1 MGNILKSKL
10 FRAAAIVLA
19 LTGLYA
25 LLGFYAAPR
34 IARSL
39 ATDFVRENYGRE
51 LALGEIRINPFKLQ
65 AEVKDLSLP
74 DTDGKPM
81 LAFRRFFVDFELS
94 SLWRRAYVFKEIQL
108 EAPLARAVI
117 RPDGSV
123 NLADLALPDEED
135 ADEPLPALWIQR
147 FALGE
152 GTVQFADLA
161 RRVPLE
167 RQFTPVN
174 FKLENFRTTPEGGAF
189 GLSAKTQNAELMEWR
204 GTFALEP
211 QVASSGD
218 FAITNLN
225 VPGALE
231 VAGVELP
238 FVIPQGE
245 LNLSGTYS
253 VALDEPMQLAVSL
266 PQMQLNALTVRARGL
281 EQDYVTIPTIVI
293 SETKI
298 ALPANTVSLGTIA
311 AEGVKADVWTMPDG
325 TLNIDQLFAE
335 PAAAATAP
343 AAPATPGGTTAT
355 APLQPGTASAVP
367 ASPAQ
372 VEKPWTVT
380 VANFVLNDAIAS
392 YEDRAVKPVA
402 RFELSPL
409 DVTATGASLDLTQPL
424 PVKFDATINGTA
436 KLTGTGNV
444 VPEPFAADVD
454 IDLAGLPLQALQP
467 YANGTTD
474 LTIRQGTV
482 GATGKFSLAPAGAGR
497 PELQFAGNATF
508 ADFESID
515 NALEQDFLNF
525 ERIALSKLKF
535 ALAPDSLSI
544 DLVRVV
550 KPFARVIVSSDAVL
564 NVSAVFDPQGTAAAV
579 AQAKADQA
587 AQAAAPRR
595 KKTRAEIR
603 AEKQAKE
610 AAAQARKLAAAA
622 PPPELKESGMPIRIR
637 EVQIAGGTMDFA
649 DFSVQPNFAAA
660 IESLDG
666 NITGMS
672 SDPNSRATVKLDGDV
687 GEYSPVLIAGT
698 TQPFAFD
705 RFTDITFRFENISLP
720 VFNPYSGKFAGYN
733 IAKGKLFTDLHYQ
746 IDNRKLEAQHKIR
759 IDQLEWG
766 EATASREEATLPVK
780 FATSLLKDADGV
792 INLEIPVSGTI
803 DDPAFRVGPIVWQII
818 KNILTK
824 AVTAPFKALGALFK
838 GAEEAQFVDFA
849 PGSAVL
855 DPAIAA
861 NLGALGKS
869 LAPKPDLRLDV
880 PIAAEASLDGAA
892 LAEARYQRELQAAM
906 RKALLGR
913 NRNDE
918 TTPVPAFEA
927 LSSEQREKVL
937 ATLYTRLS
945 GATPVIPEPP
955 EPADD
960 VSRKDAKAQAEQA
973 RLAWLEKE
981 CRSRAAAEPRD
992 LDQLGQQRGTAVQHA
1007 LVTDTGLAP
1016 ERVFF
1021 ARDGKVS
1028 ANEQQVRLELAVK

>member
-1 MGNILKSKL
+1 MGKVLKSKL
-10 FRAAAIVLA
+10 VRAAAVVLV
-19 LTGLYA
+19 LTGVYA

-34 IARSL
+34 IVRSQ
-39 ATDFVRENYGRE
+39 AIEFVRENYGRE
-51 LALGEIRINPFKLQ
+51 LTLGEIRINPFKLQ
-65 AEVKDLSLP
+65 AEIKDLSLP

-94 SLWRRAYVFKEIQL
+94 SLWQRAYVFKDVQL
-108 EAPLARAVI
+108 DAPLARAVI

-123 NLADLALPDEED
+123 NLAELALPDEEET
-135 ADEPLPALWIQR
+135 DEPLPALWIQQ
-147 FALGE
+147 FALGD
-152 GTVQFADLA
+152 GTLQFADLA
-161 RRVPLE
+161 RRAPLE

-189 GLSAKTQNAELMEWR
+189 GLTAQTQNAELMEWR

-211 QVASSGD
+211 QVSSAGD
-218 FAITNLN
+218 LAITNLN
-225 VPGALE
+225 VPGAIE

-245 LNLSGTYS
+245 LNLRGSYS
-253 VALDEPMQLAVSL
+253 VALGEPTQLTVHL
-266 PQMQLNALTVRARGL
+266 PQMQLDGLSLRAQGL
-281 EQDYVTIPTIVI
+281 EQDYVTVPTIVI

-298 ALPANTVSLGTIA
+298 AMPANTVSLGTIA
-311 AEGVKADVWTMPDG
+311 ADGVKADVWTMPDG
-325 TLNIDQLFAE
+325 TLNIDQVFAAQ
-335 PAAAATAP
+335 PAAAAAP
-343 AAPATPGGTTAT
+343 DASVATAAPAPAKSGEPA
-355 APLQPGTASAVP
+355 AVP
-367 ASPAQ
+367 AA
-372 VEKPWTVT
+372 PWTVT
-380 VANFVLNDAIAS
+380 VANVMLRDAAVS
-392 YEDRAVKPVA
+392 YEDRAVTPVA

-409 DVTATGASLDLTQPL
+409 AVTANNASLDLSQPL
-424 PVKFDATINGTA
+424 PVTFAATINGTA
-436 KLTGTGNV
+436 KLTGNGNV

-474 LTIRQGTV
+474 LTIRQGTA
-482 GATGKFSLAPAGAGR
+482 GAIGKFSLAPAGAGR
-497 PELQFAGNATF
+497 PELQFAGNATI
-508 ADFESID
+508 ADFKSID

-525 ERIALSKLKF
+525 QRIELSQLQF
-535 ALAPDSLSI
+535 ALAPDALSI
-544 DLVRVV
+544 DRVRIV

>member
-1 MGNILKSKL
+1 VGKILKSKL
-10 FRAAAIVLA
+10 FWVAAIALLLA
-19 LTGLYA
+19 GLYA

-34 IARSL
+34 IVRSQ
-39 ATDFVRENYGRE
+39 AIDFVREKYGRE
-51 LALGEIRINPFKLQ
+51 LTLGEIRINPFKLQ
-65 AEVKDLSLP
+65 AEIKDLSLP

-81 LAFRRFFVDFELS
+81 LAFRRFFVDFEVS
-94 SLWRRAYVFKEIQL
+94 SLWQRAFVFKDVQL
-108 EAPLARAVI
+108 DAPLARAVI

-123 NLADLALPDEED
+123 NLADLALPDEAET
-135 ADEPLPALWIQR
+135 DEPLPAIWFQQ
-147 FALGE
+147 FALVG

-161 RRVPLE
+161 RRTPLE

-189 GLSAKTQNAELMEWR
+189 GLTAKTQNAELMEWH

-211 QVASSGD
+211 QVSSSGD
-218 FAITNLN
+218 LAITNLN

-238 FVIPQGE
+238 FVIPQGQM
-245 LNLSGTYS
+245 NVRGSYS
-253 VALDEPMQLAVSL
+253 VALGEPMQLAVHL
-266 PQMQLNALTVRARGL
+266 PQMQINGLTLRAQGL
-281 EQDYVTIPTIVI
+281 EQDYVVVPTVVI
-293 SETKI
+293 SDTKI
-298 ALPANTVSLGTIA
+298 AMPANTVALGTIE

-335 PAAAATAP
+335 QAVTATVPAAP
-343 AAPATPGGTTAT
+343 AAPAAAAP
-355 APLQPGTASAVP
+355 APLQPDKP
-367 ASPAQ
+367 AAAPE
-372 VEKPWTVT
+372 VPWTVT
-380 VANFVLNDAIAS
+380 VANVSLRDAAVS

-409 DVTATGASLDLTQPL
+409 EVTATGASLDLAQSL
-424 PVKFDATINGTA
+424 PVKFDATINGAA
-436 KLTGTGNV
+436 KLTGAGKI

-474 LTIRQGTV
+474 LTIRQGTA
-482 GATGKFSLAPAGAGR
+482 GATGKFSLAPAGSGR
-497 PELQFAGNATF
+497 PELQFAGDAAI
-508 ADFESID
+508 ADFKSID

-525 ERIALSKLKF
+525 ERVELSKLKF

-544 DLVRVV
+544 DRVRVV

-579 AQAKADQA
+579 AQAKADKA
-587 AQAAAPRR
+587 AQAAAPKR

-603 AEKQAKE
+603 AEKRAEE

-637 EVQIAGGTMDFA
+637 EVQIASGTMDFA

-666 NITGMS
+666 SITGMS
-672 SDPNSRATVKLDGDV
+672 SDPNSRATVELAGNV
-687 GEYSPVLIAGT
+687 GEYSPVLISGT

-705 RFTDITFRFENISLP
+705 RYTDITFKFENISLP

-766 EATASREEATLPVK
+766 EATANKEEATLPVK

-792 INLEIPVSGTI
+792 INLEIPVTGTL
-803 DDPAFRVGPIVWQII
+803 DDPAFRVGPIIWQVI
-818 KNILTK
+818 KNILSK

-849 PGSAVL
+849 PGSAAL
-855 DPAIAA
+855 DPVAA
-861 NLGALGKS
+861 ERLGALGRS
-869 LAPKPDLRLDV
+869 LAPKPDLRLEV
-880 PIAAEASLDGAA
+880 PIGAEASLDGAA
-892 LAEARYQRELQAAM
+892 LTEARFQRELQAAS
-906 RKALLGR
+906 RQALLGKKR
-913 NRNDE
+913 TDE
-918 TTPVPAFEA
+918 STPVPAFET
-927 LSSEQREKVL
+927 LPPEQKEKIL
-937 ATLYTRLS
+937 TALYTQLS
-945 GATPVIPEPP
+945 GAAPVIPEPP

-960 VSRKDAKAQAEQA
+960 VSRKAAKAQAEQA
-973 RLAWLEKE
+973 RLAWLEQE
-981 CRSRAAAEPRD
+981 CRTRAVAQPSE
-992 LDQLGQQRGTAVQHA
+992 LEQLGQQRGTAVQDA
-1007 LVTDTGLAP
+1007 LLAGTGMLP
-1016 ERVFF
+1016 ERVFL

-1028 ANEQQVRLELAVK
+1028 ANGQLVRFELAVK

>member
-1 MGNILKSKL
+1 LL
-10 FRAAAIVLA
+10 LLA
-19 LTGLYA
+19 GLYA

-34 IARSL
+34 IVRSQAL
-39 ATDFVRENYGRE
+39 DFVREKYGRE
-51 LALGEIRINPFKLQ
+51 LTLGEIRINPFRLQ
-65 AEVKDLSLP
+65 AEIKDLSLP

-94 SLWRRAYVFKEIQL
+94 SLWQRAYVFKDVQL
-108 EAPLARAVI
+108 DAPLARAVI

-135 ADEPLPALWIQR
+135 ADEPLPALWIQQ
-147 FALGE
+147 FALSD

-161 RRVPLE
+161 RRAPLE

-189 GLSAKTQNAELMEWR
+189 GLTAKTQNAELMEWR
-204 GTFALEP
+204 GKFALEP
-211 QVASSGD
+211 QVASSGEL
-218 FAITNLN
+218 AITKLH

-245 LNLSGTYS
+245 LNLRGSYS
-253 VALDEPMQLAVSL
+253 VALGEPMQLAVHL
-266 PQMQLNALTVRARGL
+266 PQMQINGLTLRAQGL
-281 EQDYVTIPTIVI
+281 EQDYVVVPTVVI
-293 SETKI
+293 SDTKI
-298 ALPANTVSLGTIA
+298 AMPANTVALGTIE

-325 TLNIDQLFAE
+325 TLNIDQLFAAQ
-335 PAAAATAP
+335 PAAATAP
-343 AAPATPGGTTAT
+343 VAPAAAAAPLPPDKPAAAPAPAPAPAT
-355 APLQPGTASAVP
+355 
-367 ASPAQ
+367 
-372 VEKPWTVT
+372 PWTVT
-380 VANFVLNDAIAS
+380 VANVALRGAAVS
-392 YEDRAVKPVA
+392 YEDRAVQPVA

-409 DVTATGASLDLTQPL
+409 DVTATGASLDLTQSL
-424 PVKFDATINGTA
+424 PVQFAATINGSA

-444 VPEPFAADVD
+444 VPEPFAADFD

-497 PELQFAGNATF
+497 PELQFAGDAAI
-508 ADFESID
+508 ADFKSID

-525 ERIALSKLKF
+525 ERVELSKLKF

-544 DLVRVV
+544 DRVRVV

-587 AQAAAPRR
+587 AQAAAPKR

-603 AEKQAKE
+603 AEKRAEE

-637 EVQIAGGTMDFA
+637 EVQIASGTMDFA

-666 NITGMS
+666 SVTGMS
-672 SDPNSRATVKLDGDV
+672 SDPNSRATVKLDGNV

-698 TQPFAFD
+698 TQPFAYD
-705 RFTDITFRFENISLP
+705 RFTDITFKFENISLP

-766 EATASREEATLPVK
+766 EATANKDEATLPVK
-780 FATSLLKDADGV
+780 FATSLLKNADGV

-803 DDPAFRVGPIVWQII
+803 DDPSFRVGPIVWQVI
-818 KNILTK
+818 KNILAK

-838 GAEEAQFVDFA
+838 GAEDAQFVDFA
-849 PGSAVL
+849 PGSALL
-855 DPAIAA
+855 DPAAA
-861 NLGALGKS
+861 ESLGALGKS
-869 LAPKPDLRLDV
+869 LAPKPDLRLEV
-880 PIAAEASLDGAA
+880 PIGADASLDGAA

-906 RKALLGR
+906 RKVLLGKKR
-913 NRNDE
+913 SDE
-918 TTPVPAFEA
+918 TTPVPAFET
-927 LSSEQREKVL
+927 LPPEQKEKVL
-937 ATLYTRLS
+937 TILYTQLS
-945 GATPVIPEPP
+945 GAAPVIPEPP
-955 EPADD
+955 EPTDD
-960 VSRKDAKAQAEQA
+960 VPRKEAKAQAGQE

-981 CRSRAAAEPRD
+981 CRSRAVAEPHD

-1007 LVTDTGLAP
+1007 LVTETGLPP

-1028 ANEQQVRLELAVK
+1028 ANEQRVRFELAVK

>member
-1 MGNILKSKL
+1 
-10 FRAAAIVLA
+10 
-19 LTGLYA
+19 
-25 LLGFYAAPR
+25 
-34 IARSL
+34 
-39 ATDFVRENYGRE
+39 
-51 LALGEIRINPFKLQ
+51 
-65 AEVKDLSLP
+65 
-74 DTDGKPM
+74 
-81 LAFRRFFVDFELS
+81 
-94 SLWRRAYVFKEIQL
+94 
-108 EAPLARAVI
+108 VI

-135 ADEPLPALWIQR
+135 ADEPLPAIWIQR

-161 RRVPLE
+161 RRAPLE

-189 GLSAKTQNAELMEWR
+189 GLTAKTQNADLLEWR
-204 GTFALEP
+204 GKFALEP
-211 QVASSGD
+211 QVSSSGEL
-218 FAITNLN
+218 AITKLH

-245 LNLSGTYS
+245 LNLRGSYS
-253 VALDEPMQLAVSL
+253 VALGEPMQLAVHL
-266 PQMQLNALTVRARGL
+266 PQMQISGLALRAQGL
-281 EQDYVTIPTIVI
+281 EQDYVVVPTVVI
-293 SETKI
+293 SDTKI
-298 ALPANTVSLGTIA
+298 AMPANTVALGTIE

-325 TLNIDQLFAE
+325 TLNIDQLFAAQ
-335 PAAAATAP
+335 PAAATAP
-343 AAPATPGGTTAT
+343 VAPAASAATAAAAPLPPDKPAAAPAPAPAT
-355 APLQPGTASAVP
+355 
-367 ASPAQ
+367 
-372 VEKPWTVT
+372 PWTVT
-380 VANFVLNDAIAS
+380 VANVALRGAAVS
-392 YEDRAVKPVA
+392 YEDRAVQPVA

-409 DVTATGASLDLTQPL
+409 DVTATGASLDLTQSL
-424 PVKFDATINGTA
+424 PVQFAATINGSA

-474 LTIRQGTV
+474 LTIQRGTA
-482 GATGKFSLAPAGAGR
+482 GATGKFSLAPTGSGR
-497 PELQFAGNATF
+497 PEIQFAGNAVI
-508 ADFESID
+508 ADFKSID

-525 ERIALSKLKF
+525 ERIELSKLKF

-544 DLVRVV
+544 DRVRVV

-587 AQAAAPRR
+587 AQAAAPKR

-603 AEKQAKE
+603 AEKQAEE
-610 AAAQARKLAAAA
+610 AAARARKLAAAV

-637 EVQIAGGTMDFA
+637 EVQIASGTLDFA
-649 DFSVQPNFAAA
+649 DFNVQPNFAAA

-666 NITGMS
+666 SITGMS
-672 SDPNSRATVKLDGDV
+672 SDPNSRATVKLDGNV

-698 TQPFAFD
+698 TQPFAYD
-705 RFTDITFRFENISLP
+705 RFTDITFKFENISLP

-733 IAKGKLFTDLHYQ
+733 IAQGKLFTDLHYQ

-766 EATASREEATLPVK
+766 EATTNKEEATLPVK

-792 INLEIPVSGTI
+792 INLEIPVTGTI

-818 KNILTK
+818 KNILAK

-838 GAEEAQFVDFA
+838 GAEDAQFVDFA

-855 DPAIAA
+855 DPAAAA

-869 LAPKPDLRLDV
+869 LAPKPDLRLEV
-880 PIAAEASLDGAA
+880 PIGTEVSLDGAA
-892 LAEARYQRELQAAM
+892 LAEVRYQRELQAAM
-906 RKALLGR
+906 RGTLLGKKR
-913 NRNDE
+913 SDE
-918 TTPVPAFEA
+918 TTPVPAFET
-927 LSSEQREKVL
+927 LPPEQKEKIL
-937 ATLYTRLS
+937 TTLYTQLS
-945 GATPVIPEPP
+945 GAAPAIPEPP

-960 VSRKDAKAQAEQA
+960 VSRKDAKAQAAQA
-973 RLAWLEKE
+973 RLTWLEQE
-981 CRSRAAAEPRD
+981 CRARAVAAPGD
-992 LDQLGQQRGTAVQHA
+992 LEQLGQQRGAAVQDA
-1007 LVTDTGLAP
+1007 LLTGTGLPP
-1016 ERVFF
+1016 ERVFL

-1028 ANEQQVRLELAVK
+1028 ANEQRVRFELAVK

>member
-1 MGNILKSKL
+1 MGSILKSKSFWLLATPLLL
-10 FRAAAIVLA
+10 F
-19 LTGLYA
+19 GLYVA
-25 LLGFYAAPR
+25 LGFYAAPG
-34 IARSL
+34 IVRSQ
-39 ATDFVRENYGRE
+39 AIDFVREKYGRE
-51 LALGEIRINPFKLQ
+51 LTVGEIKINPLQLQ
-65 AEVKDLSLP
+65 AEIKDLSLP

-81 LAFRRFFVDFELS
+81 LAFRRFFVDVELS
-94 SLWRRAYVFKEIQL
+94 SLWQRAFVFKDVQL
-108 EAPLARAVI
+108 DAPLTRAVI

-123 NLADLALPDEED
+123 NLTDLALPDEEQK
-135 ADEPLPALWIQR
+135 DEPLPALWIQR
-147 FALGE
+147 FALGD

-189 GLSAKTQNAELMEWR
+189 GLTAKTQNAELLEWR
-204 GTFALEP
+204 GTFALAP
-211 QVASSGD
+211 LVSSSGD
-218 FAITNLN
+218 LAITRLN

-245 LNLSGTYS
+245 LNLRGSYRVVLGDSTQ
-253 VALDEPMQLAVSL
+253 LDVNL
-266 PQMQLNALTVRARGL
+266 PQMQINGLTLRAQGL
-281 EQDYVTIPTIVI
+281 EQDYITMPTVVI
-293 SETKI
+293 SDTKI
-298 ALPANTVSLGTIA
+298 AMPANTVSLGTIA
-311 AEGVKADVWTMPDG
+311 AEGVKADVWTMADG
-325 TLNIDQLFAE
+325 TLNIDQLFAG
-335 PAAAATAP
+335 AP
-343 AAPATPGGTTAT
+343 AATTASDP
-355 APLQPGTASAVP
+355 AKPGQPAATQAAE
-367 ASPAQ
+367 A
-372 VEKPWTVT
+372 PWTLT
-380 VANFVLNDAIAS
+380 VANVALRGAAVS
-392 YEDRAVKPVA
+392 YEDRAVNPVA

-409 DVTATGASLDLTQPL
+409 DVTATDASLDLTRPL
-424 PVKFDATINGTA
+424 PVKFDATINRSA
-436 KLTGTGNV
+436 KLTGNGNV

-474 LTIRQGTV
+474 LTIRQGTA

-497 PELQFAGNATF
+497 PELQFAGNATI
-508 ADFESID
+508 ADFKSID

-525 ERIALSKLKF
+525 ERVELSKLKF

-544 DLVRVV
+544 DRVRVV

-587 AQAAAPRR
+587 AQAAAPKR
-595 KKTRAEIR
+595 KKSRAEIR
-603 AEKQAKE
+603 AEKQAE
-610 AAAQARKLAAAA
+610 AAAAQARKLAAAA

-637 EVQIAGGTMDFA
+637 EVQIASGTMDFA

-666 NITGMS
+666 SITGSS
-672 SDPNSRATVKLDGDV
+672 SDPNSRATVKLDGNV
-687 GEYSPVLIAGT
+687 GEYSPVLISGT
-698 TQPFAFD
+698 TQPFAYD
-705 RFTDITFRFENISLP
+705 RFTDITFKFENISLP

-766 EATASREEATLPVK
+766 EATASKEEATLPVK

-803 DDPAFRVGPIVWQII
+803 DDPSFRVGPIVWQII
-818 KNILTK
+818 KNILAK

-838 GAEEAQFVDFA
+838 GAEDAQFVDFA

-855 DPAIAA
+855 NPAAA
-861 NLGALGKS
+861 ENLGALGRS

-880 PIAAEASLDGAA
+880 PIGTEASLDGAA
-892 LAEARYQRELQAAM
+892 LAEARYLRELQTAM
-906 RKALLGR
+906 RKALLG
-913 NRNDE
+913 NKGSDE
-918 TTPVPAFEA
+918 TTPVPEFAT
-927 LSSEQREKVL
+927 LSSEQKEKVL
-937 ATLYTRLS
+937 ATLYTQLS
-945 GATPVIPEPP
+945 GTAPVIPEPP

-960 VSRKDAKAQAEQA
+960 VTHKEAKVQAEQA

-981 CRSRAAAEPRD
+981 CRSRAVAEPRD

-1021 ARDGKVS
+1021 ARDGKVA
-1028 ANEQQVRLELAVK
+1028 ANEQLVRFELAVK